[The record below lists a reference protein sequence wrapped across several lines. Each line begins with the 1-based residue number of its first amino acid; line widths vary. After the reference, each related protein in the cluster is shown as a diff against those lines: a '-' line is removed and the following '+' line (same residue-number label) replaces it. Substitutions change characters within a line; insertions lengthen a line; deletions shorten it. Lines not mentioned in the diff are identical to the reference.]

1 MQDGVRYLLARPSS
15 GFADILNQI
24 VTSYEWAQV
33 LARHLVVDCQW
44 GNWRDDLSYYFEV
57 RPEHA
62 ADVSLRS
69 DDEHLIRMTVHPK
82 LLADLQDRSYR
93 RRLVRDDVGTLR
105 ITHAGT
111 GLDLSSYD
119 VPDCRQDVIVHH
131 PIGGGGRATDALRM
145 LTLTPDLRQI
155 IGEAMAGLP
164 RPYNA
169 IHLRNTDLVVDLA
182 DARARISSL
191 DPAVPVLV
199 ASDNSASLTEI
210 SAICPEYHFFS
221 IARIFS
227 PDGKPLHSDQTL
239 DARERNI
246 EALID
251 LIALA
256 SSQSLVLP
264 DVVSGNKSTSGF
276 ARLAKNLQGDP
287 DLLSQLLSAEG
298 SR

>member
-1 MQDGVRYLLARPSS
+1 MQDTTRYLLARPSS

-33 LARHLVVDCQW
+33 LARHLVVDCRW
-44 GNWRDDLSYYFEV
+44 GHWRDDLAYYFEV
-57 RPEHA
+57 RPEHV

-69 DDEHLIRMTVHPK
+69 DDEHLIRMTVHPA

-93 RRLVRDDVGTLR
+93 RKLVRDDVGALR

-111 GLDLSSYD
+111 GLDLSSYGM
-119 VPDCRQDVIVHH
+119 PDCRQDVIVHH

-145 LTLTPDLRQI
+145 LTLTADLRRI

-169 IHLRNTDLVVDLA
+169 IHLRNTDLVVDFA
-182 DARARISSL
+182 DARARIASL
-191 DPAVPVLV
+191 DPAIPILV
-199 ASDNSASLTEI
+199 ASDSSASLAKI
-210 SAICPEYHFFS
+210 SKACPEYHCFS
-221 IARIFS
+221 AARIFS
-227 PDGKPLHSDQTL
+227 PYGKPLHFDQTI
-239 DARERNI
+239 DPRQRNI
-246 EALID
+246 ETLVD

-256 SSQSLVLP
+256 SSESLVLP
-264 DVVSGNKSTSGF
+264 KIVSGIKSISGF
-276 ARLAKNLQGDP
+276 SRLAQNLQNDRA
-287 DLLSQLLSAEG
+287 LLSQLLSSEG